1 VIACQNS
8 EIGEDGGHDSA
19 HSRFS
24 GAWSSSEDKVTKIE
38 WLRAF
43 PFHQLESVAQLGQ
56 LLFDSFHPVHEKKK
70 IILQIFY
77 EQAF

>member
-1 VIACQNS
+1 MIPQQNS
-8 EIGEDGGHDSA
+8 KIGEDGGHDSG

-24 GAWSSSEDKVTKIE
+24 GAWSSSEDEVTEIRR
-38 WLRAF
+38 LRSF
-43 PFHQLESVAQLGQ
+43 PFRQLESVAQLGQ
-56 LLFDSFHPVHEKKK
+56 LLFDSFHPIHEKKK